1 MEAQSGISILVDGAI
16 FREKASQ
23 AFSSAYAALFVLSV
37 LEVECQEGRGNFE
50 EPSACAVHDDA
61 DLL

>member
-37 LEVECQEGRGNFE
+37 LEVECQEGRGTFE
-50 EPSACAVHDDA
+50 EPFGVRGPNDA
-61 DLL
+61 DVF